1 MPPMAWYVVHTYS
14 GFENKAKAA
23 LEERI
28 RALGIAERFGEIL
41 VPTEQVV
48 EFKGGVKRNVT
59 RKFLPGYI
67 LVHMALDDYT
77 WHVVKNTPKVTGFVG
92 GARKPT
98 PIPEVEVRRITN
110 QMDTGEEVKVKPRL
124 NFERN
129 EEVRVVDGPF
139 ATMKGSVEEVN
150 ESRGK
155 LRVMVSIFGRPTS
168 VELDFTQVEKTA

>member
-23 LEERI
+23 LEERV
-28 RALGIAERFGEIL
+28 RALGLSARFGDIL

-48 EFKGGVKRNVT
+48 EFKNGQKRNVT

-67 LVHMALDDYT
+67 LVHMELDQLT
-77 WHVVKNTPKVTGFVG
+77 WHVVKNTPKVTGFIG
-92 GARKPT
+92 GDRNPV
-98 PIPEVEVRRITN
+98 PIPEAEVRRITMH
-110 QMDTGEEVKVKPRL
+110 MDVGEEVKVKPRL
-124 NFERN
+124 NFERG

-150 ESRGK
+150 EGRGK